1 MATNGFTLSALP
13 VAPTIP
19 GNVGT
24 FDSEAVRRAQSQQI
38 ALYKQLAA
46 AGADREAQQAKLALE
61 AQQATAD
68 QGLVAPTAA
77 DAAAKLDASTRT
89 SKLRSSVLQEAAPDM
104 QRSGVLSAKADVGA
118 QEATLG
124 QQQNIAALRDRS
136 KSEVADVQ
144 KRFKEAANFA
154 DHDAEAN
161 ALEEI
166 ERDYPW
172 IAQLPEYK
180 DQHELLKGHITAARQ
195 RALDLQK
202 SKSAEERARIIA
214 DAGIGKTKEAGNT
227 ARDVAQIKAN
237 GVADPYE
244 RASKAYIN
252 ATNMAAESEDPDEK
266 EMYEEMARLA
276 NRRMEA
282 LNAAK
287 AKVGTGTVAGVAA
300 QKMALGARKSLDAA
314 EASFLRTGPLID
326 RIIPRVTRGGGAGIG
341 SILSA
346 IPESDARS
354 LKADIDTLKANIGF
368 AELNNLRAQ
377 SPTGGALGQVSEREL
392 AFLQNVIASLDTGL
406 APDVLRANLARAKE
420 DIAGSLKR
428 LKDAY
433 ERDFGAPKESTAGG
447 AAPGA
452 DQHVVGQTYTD
463 AAGNK
468 AIYRGPGQWEEVK

>member
-172 IAQLPEYK
+172 IAQLPEY
-180 DQHELLKGHITAARQ
+180 
-195 RALDLQK
+195 
-202 SKSAEERARIIA
+202 
-214 DAGIGKTKEAGNT
+214 
-227 ARDVAQIKAN
+227 
-237 GVADPYE
+237 
-244 RASKAYIN
+244 
-252 ATNMAAESEDPDEK
+252 
-266 EMYEEMARLA
+266 
-276 NRRMEA
+276 
-282 LNAAK
+282 
-287 AKVGTGTVAGVAA
+287 
-300 QKMALGARKSLDAA
+300 
-314 EASFLRTGPLID
+314 
-326 RIIPRVTRGGGAGIG
+326 
-341 SILSA
+341 
-346 IPESDARS
+346 
-354 LKADIDTLKANIGF
+354 
-368 AELNNLRAQ
+368 
-377 SPTGGALGQVSEREL
+377 
-392 AFLQNVIASLDTGL
+392 
-406 APDVLRANLARAKE
+406 
-420 DIAGSLKR
+420 
-428 LKDAY
+428 
-433 ERDFGAPKESTAGG
+433 
-447 AAPGA
+447 
-452 DQHVVGQTYTD
+452 
-463 AAGNK
+463 
-468 AIYRGPGQWEEVK
+468 